1 MHASDITPEVAARAN
16 ELYWSSGESVNQIAE
31 KLDLS
36 KGALYG
42 LIEPLQS
49 GLGCPLCGDEV
60 GYPNRTAKER
70 EELNCST
77 CDWDGSP
84 DETSSYVISADD
96 ADEVAERE
104 RTPPARFRPSRSDA
118 GSSELSSP
126 ERPDVAPPRP
136 FIAPR
141 MSTIA
146 TGALVGGALG
156 LVLVLWARRR

>member
-1 MHASDITPEVAARAN
+1 MHASEVTPEVAAEAN
-16 ELYWSSGESVNQIAE
+16 GLYWDSDESVNQIAE

-42 LIEPLQS
+42 LIEPLQG

-60 GYPNRTAKER
+60 GYPNRTARDR
-70 EELNCST
+70 EQLDCST

-84 DETSSYVISADD
+84 HETASYAVSESEAS
-96 ADEVAERE
+96 EVRERE
-104 RTPPARFRPSRSDA
+104 RM
-118 GSSELSSP
+118 LP
-126 ERPDVAPPRP
+126 ETAPPPP
-136 FIAPR
+136 FIGPR

-146 TGALVGGALG
+146 TGALIGGAVG